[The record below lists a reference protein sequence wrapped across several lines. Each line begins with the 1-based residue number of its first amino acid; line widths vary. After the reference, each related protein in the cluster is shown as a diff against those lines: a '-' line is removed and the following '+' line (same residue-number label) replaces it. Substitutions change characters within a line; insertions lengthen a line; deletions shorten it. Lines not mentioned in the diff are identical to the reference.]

1 MKRASFITAPLS
13 LLYAAHLEISLES
26 ALHAILLIGAAVS
39 ILVLGFAVLTL
50 IFALIFARLSPRVR
64 RDLIKLTRALRS
76 PRQR

>member
-26 ALHAILLIGAAVS
+26 ALHVILLIGAAVS

-50 IFALIFARLSPRVR
+50 IFARLSPRVR
-64 RDLIKLTRALRS
+64 RDLIKLARALRS